1 MTNNTS
7 TELLGVGIKILEGMA
22 FLSSNSLTAD
32 ATTMLLSS
40 QRRGGGGVGGSAAR
54 LVLRNVTLC
63 GFSPFANE
71 VQRVWLC
78 YGGPTRKGDRFR
90 QQRVRQVVTVRLG
103 PLGPHRIVRS
113 PSSVSGRQGL
123 RRFQKRL

>member
-7 TELLGVGIKILEGMA
+7 TELLGLGIKILEGMA

-54 LVLRNVTLC
+54 FVLKKRN
-63 GFSPFANE
+63 A
-71 VQRVWLC
+71 VWIQPL
-78 YGGPTRKGDRFR
+78 R
-90 QQRVRQVVTVRLG
+90 Q
-103 PLGPHRIVRS
+103 
-113 PSSVSGRQGL
+113 
-123 RRFQKRL
+123 